1 MADNISINHKLRLG
15 FLVSH
20 GGSSMRAIVAA
31 IHAGELAAEARLV
44 VSNNRNCPAL
54 DFARAEGLAW
64 RHISATSEGGA
75 EAADLAIAETMQAAG
90 VELIVLSGYL
100 RKLGPRTLERYRG
113 RILNIH
119 PGLLPKYGGQ
129 GMYGR
134 RVHEAVLAAG
144 ESVSGASVHLVDG
157 DYDTGPVIAQQTVQ
171 LLPGDSA
178 EDIERRVMAA
188 EPGLFVETLRRISV
202 GELILP

>member
-1 MADNISINHKLRLG
+1 MADNHLNPTLKLG

-44 VSNNRNCPAL
+44 GSNNGDCAAL
-54 DFARAEGLAW
+54 DFARAERLAW
-64 RHISATSEGGA
+64 AHISATTLGGV
-75 EAADLAIAETMQAAG
+75 EAADRAIAQAMHAAG
-90 VELIVLSGYL
+90 AEWIVLSGYL
-100 RKLGPRTLERYRG
+100 RKLGPETLARYRG

-144 ESVSGASVHLVDG
+144 ETVSGASVHLVDG
-157 DYDTGPVIAQQTVQ
+157 DYDTGPVIAQRTVPVA
-171 LLPGDSA
+171 PGDAA
-178 EDIERRVMAA
+178 EDIERKVMAA
-188 EPGLFVETLRRISV
+188 EPGLFVETLQRIAR
-202 GELILP
+202 GEPILP